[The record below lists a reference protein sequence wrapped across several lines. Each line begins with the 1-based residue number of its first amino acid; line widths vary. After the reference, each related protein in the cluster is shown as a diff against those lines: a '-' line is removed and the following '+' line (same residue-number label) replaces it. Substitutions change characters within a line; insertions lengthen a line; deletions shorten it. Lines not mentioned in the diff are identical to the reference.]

1 MSHDTATAS
10 DREIVIT
17 RMIDAPPA
25 VVFDAFADAERL
37 GAWWGPD
44 GFTTTTAHFEFRPGG
59 TWEYIMHGPDGTDYP
74 NHVEYREI
82 VRPERIVIL
91 HGERA
96 GDPESFVSTFTFA
109 ARGAATEL
117 TLRSVFRTK
126 ALRDRVVE
134 EYGAIEGGRQT
145 LARLAAHVVQR

>member
-1 MSHDTATAS
+1 
-10 DREIVIT
+10 
-17 RMIDAPPA
+17 
-25 VVFDAFADAERL
+25 
-37 GAWWGPD
+37 
-44 GFTTTTAHFEFRPGG
+44 
-59 TWEYIMHGPDGTDYP
+59 MHGPDGTDYP

-96 GDPESFVSTFTFA
+96 GDPDSFVSTFTFA
-109 ARGAATEL
+109 GRGEATEL